1 MAASSDCGGR
11 EAAAGLGAGPPRALT
26 LGERLPPPRAPSRFR
41 FPSLLED
48 LERVALRDRNTS
60 LIFVSLVLGIAP
72 MSSRLVELDA
82 CPPLRV
88 ELAAGPPLTLAGGR
102 PVNLVIMD

>member
-1 MAASSDCGGR
+1 
-11 EAAAGLGAGPPRALT
+11 
-26 LGERLPPPRAPSRFR
+26 
-41 FPSLLED
+41 
-48 LERVALRDRNTS
+48 
-60 LIFVSLVLGIAP
+60 

-102 PVNLVIMD
+102 PVNLDTGSDNINLLINYKTHAPNKQREGWMT